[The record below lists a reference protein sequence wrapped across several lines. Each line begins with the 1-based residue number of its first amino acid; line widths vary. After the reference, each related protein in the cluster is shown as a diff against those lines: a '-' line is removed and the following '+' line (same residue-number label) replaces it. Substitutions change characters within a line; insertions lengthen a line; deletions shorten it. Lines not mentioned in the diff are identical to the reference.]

1 MIYDQK
7 WNQQAYENNKY
18 RFWDYGGIVIGMMAG
33 FSLVIS
39 LVG

>member
-1 MIYDQK
+1 MTDQK
-7 WNQQAYENNKY
+7 YNQHCYENNKY
-18 RFWDYGGIVIGMMAG
+18 KFSDYGWQVIGMMAG

>member
-1 MIYDQK
+1 MIYDQLH
-7 WNQQAYENNKY
+7 NQIAYENNKY
-18 RFWDYGGIVIGMMAG
+18 KFGDFGWKLLGMMAG